1 MTSIGWT
8 NVGTTF
14 GTSFFFLMQNS
25 TKKVHDKWRFC
36 SRCTY
41 QMITSIKST
50 LSQLNHLFVYPPP
63 FADTKMKLCIISFVT
78 RIFNQISA
86 FIAINGITLLH
97 ALSVIT
103 RTFCVNSRKFLVEN
117 TRKFSLT
124 REISIFTSEYELN
137 RLS

>member
-78 RIFNQISA
+78 RIFNQIYA

-97 ALSVIT
+97 AVA
-103 RTFCVNSRKFLVEN
+103 
-117 TRKFSLT
+117 SL
-124 REISIFTSEYELN
+124 
-137 RLS
+137 RLSIIATMLVNHTFLFSMHCADAKRLSPTTITTKAY